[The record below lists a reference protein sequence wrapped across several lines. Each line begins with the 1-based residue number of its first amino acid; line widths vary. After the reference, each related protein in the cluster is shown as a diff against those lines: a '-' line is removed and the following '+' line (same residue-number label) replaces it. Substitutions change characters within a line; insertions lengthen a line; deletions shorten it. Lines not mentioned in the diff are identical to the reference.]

1 MKTSIKTLTTIC
13 TVIISLSVTA
23 QRNHNG
29 GSNSPQPQ
37 NQPQPQNHPQPNQH
51 NNNHGWSGNNHHP
64 NWGGSVNIHIGGFP
78 NNYYNNYGYGGGYG
92 YNNNYYSIKK
102 AARNSIRQSANVIGQ
117 ALQFS
122 DWNDTYSPWLAK
134 AIRHQQYA
142 KQLYFW
148 GDYSGAL
155 NHAERAGFLAWNTL
169 SYFNNAY
176 GYDDGF
182 AGNNYPN
189 PYSDPN
195 NPYYKQNNPNTT
207 TQPNT
212 SSDEDFGYRKGNTNT
227 TTEESGS
234 VKRENQSAPANA
246 QKVDKAQLDGSL
258 PQSKLNDRELLKT
271 NVKDLDIE

>member
-13 TVIISLSVTA
+13 AVIISLSVTA

-37 NQPQPQNHPQPNQH
+37 NQPQPQNNPQPNQH
-51 NNNHGWSGNNHHP
+51 NNHHGWSGNNHHP

-78 NNYYNNYGYGGGYG
+78 NNYYNNNYEYGGGY
-92 YNNNYYSIKK
+92 NNYYSIKK

-148 GDYSGAL
+148 GDYAGAL

-195 NPYYKQNNPNTT
+195 NPYYRQSTPNTT

-212 SSDEDFGYRKGNTNT
+212 GSDEDFGYRKGNSDKTK
-227 TTEESGS
+227 EESGS
-234 VKRENQSAPANA
+234 VKRENQSSPTNT

>member
-13 TVIISLSVTA
+13 TVIISLSLTA
-23 QRNHNG
+23 QRNHNS

-37 NQPQPQNHPQPNQH
+37 NQPQPNQH

-78 NNYYNNYGYGGGYG
+78 TVYPNNYGYGYG
-92 YNNNYYSIKK
+92 YNNYYRVKR
-102 AARNSIRQSANVIGQ
+102 AARNSIRQSANVIRQ

-148 GDYSGAL
+148 GDYSGSL

-182 AGNNYPN
+182 AGSNYPN

-195 NPYYKQNNPNTT
+195 NPYYRQSNPNTT
-207 TQPNT
+207 NNQNT
-212 SSDEDFGYRKGNTNT
+212 SSDEDFGYRKSNTDKTN
-227 TTEESGS
+227 EESGS
-234 VKRENQSAPANA
+234 LKKENQSAPANT
-246 QKVDKAQLDGSL
+246 QKADKAQLDGSL
-258 PQSKLNDRELLKT
+258 PQSKLNDKELLKT

>member
-1 MKTSIKTLTTIC
+1 MKTSTNIVTTIC
-13 TVIISLSVTA
+13 AVIISLSLTA

-29 GSNSPQPQ
+29 GNNSPQPQ
-37 NQPQPQNHPQPNQH
+37 NNPPSNQ
-51 NNNHGWSGNNHHP
+51 NNNQNDKHHHGWSGNNHHP
-64 NWGGSVNIHIGGFP
+64 NWGGSVNVHIGGFP
-78 NNYYNNYGYGGGYG
+78 NVYPNYNGYNYGYS
-92 YNNNYYSIKK
+92 NYYSIKK
-102 AARNSIRQSANVIGQ
+102 AARNSIRQSVNVIGQ

-148 GDYSGAL
+148 GDYAGAL
-155 NHAERAGFLAWNTL
+155 NHAERAGFLAWNAL

-182 AGNNYPN
+182 SGSNYPN

-195 NPYYKQNNPNTT
+195 NPYYRQSNPNTT

-212 SSDEDFGYRKGNTNT
+212 SSDEDFGYRKGSPDKTAD
-227 TTEESGS
+227 ESGS
-234 VKRENQSAPANA
+234 VKRETQPAPANT
-246 QKVDKAQLDGSL
+246 QKIDKAQLDGSL
-258 PQSKLNDRELLKT
+258 PQSKLNDQELLKT

>member
-37 NQPQPQNHPQPNQH
+37 NQPQPQNNPQPNQH
-51 NNNHGWSGNNHHP
+51 NNHHGWSGNNHHP

-78 NNYYNNYGYGGGYG
+78 NNYYNNNYGYGGGY
-92 YNNNYYSIKK
+92 NNYYSIKK

-148 GDYSGAL
+148 GDYAGAL

-195 NPYYKQNNPNTT
+195 NPYYRQSTPNTT

-212 SSDEDFGYRKGNTNT
+212 GSDEDFGYRKGNSDK

-234 VKRENQSAPANA
+234 VKRENQSAPANM
-246 QKVDKAQLDGSL
+246 QKVDKTQLDGSL